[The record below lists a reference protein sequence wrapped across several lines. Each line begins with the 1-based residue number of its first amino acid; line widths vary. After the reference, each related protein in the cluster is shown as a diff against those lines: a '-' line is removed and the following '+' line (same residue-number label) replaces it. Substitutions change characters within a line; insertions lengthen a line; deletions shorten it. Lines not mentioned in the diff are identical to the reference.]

1 MEILTD
7 RAVPRSAENVPVS
20 APSRCAPL
28 VLIVEDE
35 PELAELLDYNLRR
48 HGYRTEIAGDGLS
61 ACRRIGAARPDLI
74 LLDLMLPDLDGREI
88 CAMVRSHP
96 DPETAPT
103 PIIMLTALG
112 TLEDRVRGVETG
124 ADIYLS
130 KPYSMREV
138 LLQTGRLIEGRR
150 VRREAEAALGR
161 LEGESRQEEQWRQ
174 MLFHE
179 LRNQLLVISG
189 YSNRLADKEPAPELA
204 REYAQAIQRGADH
217 LGRLAEEFLLLRR
230 IETDRQTLPT
240 EPVNPLWL
248 LEDVVALYRPL
259 AAREGQR
266 LTLRALGTP
275 APLATHPG
283 AVRLILS
290 SLLENA
296 VKYGQ
301 LGGSIEV
308 ELILSAAGTR
318 ITVADD
324 GPGIHPE
331 ERERIFEKFYR
342 GARESGRSA
351 GHGLGLYSARTL
363 AHALGGELYAGN
375 RPEGGAEFTLS
386 LPVDG
391 KSAIA
396 VHQPRG
402 G

>member
-1 MEILTD
+1 MQIVKD
-7 RAVPRSAENVPVS
+7 RAIPRSAEHAPVS
-20 APSRCAPL
+20 ASPQCAPL

-112 TLEDRVRGVETG
+112 TLEDRVRGVEAG

-130 KPYSMREV
+130 KPYSVREV
-138 LLQTGRLIEGRR
+138 LLQTERLIGRR
-150 VRREAEAALGR
+150 RAQRETEAALGR
-161 LEGESRQEEQWRQ
+161 LERTGNHEEQWRQ

-204 REYAQAIQRGADH
+204 REYAQAIQRGADY
-217 LGRLAEEFLLLRR
+217 LSRLAEEFLLLRR
-230 IETDRQTLPT
+230 VESDQQDLPA

-248 LEDVVALYRPL
+248 VEDVVGLYRPL
-259 AAREGQR
+259 AAREGQQ
-266 LTLRALGTP
+266 LALRTLGTP
-275 APLATHPG
+275 TPFATHPG
-283 AVRLILS
+283 ALRLILS

-296 VKYGQ
+296 VKYGK
-301 LGGSIEV
+301 LGGNIEV
-308 ELILSAAGTR
+308 ELIFAAEELR
-318 ITVADD
+318 ITVVDD

-331 ERERIFEKFYR
+331 EIERIFEKFYR
-342 GARESGRSA
+342 GTQQSGHSA

-363 AHALGGELYAGN
+363 ARALGGELHATN

-386 LPVDG
+386 LPASDQG
-391 KSAIA
+391 S
-396 VHQPRG
+396 QPR
-402 G
+402 

>member
-1 MEILTD
+1 MEIVKD
-7 RAVPRSAENVPVS
+7 RAVPRSTEHAPLAVPFS
-20 APSRCAPL
+20 SAPL

-48 HGYRTEIAGDGLS
+48 HGYRTEIAVDGLS

-112 TLEDRVRGVETG
+112 TLEDRVRGVEAG

-130 KPYSMREV
+130 KPYSVREV
-138 LLQTGRLIEGRR
+138 LVQTKRLIARR
-150 VRREAEAALGR
+150 HAQRETEAALGR
-161 LEGESRQEEQWRQ
+161 LERTEHQEEQWRQ

-204 REYAQAIQRGADH
+204 REYAQAIQRGADY
-217 LGRLAEEFLLLRR
+217 LSRLAEEFLLLRR
-230 IETDRQTLPT
+230 VESDQQSLPS

-248 LEDVVALYRPL
+248 LEDVVGLYRPL
-259 AAREGQR
+259 AAREGQQ
-266 LTLRALGTP
+266 LALRTLGTP
-275 APLATHPG
+275 APFATHPG
-283 AVRLILS
+283 ALRLILS

-296 VKYGQ
+296 MKYGK

-308 ELILSAAGTR
+308 ELIFAAEELR
-318 ITVADD
+318 ITVVDD
-324 GPGIHPE
+324 GPGILPE
-331 ERERIFEKFYR
+331 EIERIFEKFYR
-342 GARESGRSA
+342 GAQESGRSA

-363 AHALGGELYAGN
+363 TRALGGELHAAN
-375 RPEGGAEFTLS
+375 RPGGGAEFTLS
-386 LPVDG
+386 LP
-391 KSAIA
+391 KA
-396 VHQPRG
+396 
-402 G
+402 

>member
-1 MEILTD
+1 MEIVKD
-7 RAVPRSAENVPVS
+7 RAVPRSTEHAPLAVPFS
-20 APSRCAPL
+20 SAPL

-48 HGYRTEIAGDGLS
+48 HGYRTEIAVDGLS

-112 TLEDRVRGVETG
+112 TLEDRVRGVEAG

-130 KPYSMREV
+130 KPYSVREV
-138 LLQTGRLIEGRR
+138 LVQTKRLIERR
-150 VRREAEAALGR
+150 HAQRETEAALSR
-161 LEGESRQEEQWRQ
+161 LERTGHQEEQWRQ

-204 REYAQAIQRGADH
+204 REYAQAIQRGADY
-217 LGRLAEEFLLLRR
+217 LSRLAEEFLLLRS
-230 IETDRQTLPT
+230 IESDQQSLPS

-248 LEDVVALYRPL
+248 LEDVVGLYRPL
-259 AAREGQR
+259 AAREGQQ
-266 LTLRALGTP
+266 LVLRTLGTP
-275 APLATHPG
+275 APFATHAG
-283 AVRLILS
+283 ALRLILS

-296 VKYGQ
+296 VKYGK

-308 ELILSAAGTR
+308 ELIFAAEELR
-318 ITVADD
+318 ITVVDN

-331 ERERIFEKFYR
+331 EIERIFEKFYR
-342 GARESGRSA
+342 GAQETGRSA

-363 AHALGGELYAGN
+363 TRALGGELRAAN
-375 RPEGGAEFTLS
+375 RPGGGAEFTLS
-386 LPVDG
+386 LP
-391 KSAIA
+391 KA
-396 VHQPRG
+396 
-402 G
+402 

>member
-1 MEILTD
+1 MQIVKD
-7 RAVPRSAENVPVS
+7 RAIPRSAEHAPVS
-20 APSRCAPL
+20 ASPQCAPL

-61 ACRRIGAARPDLI
+61 ACRRIGAVRPDLI

-112 TLEDRVRGVETG
+112 TLEDRVRGVEAG

-130 KPYSMREV
+130 KPYSVREV
-138 LLQTGRLIEGRR
+138 LLQTERLIGRR
-150 VRREAEAALGR
+150 RAQRETEAALGR
-161 LEGESRQEEQWRQ
+161 LERTGNHEEQWRQ

-230 IETDRQTLPT
+230 VESDRQALPS

-248 LEDVVALYRPL
+248 LEDVVGLYRPL
-259 AAREGQR
+259 AAREGQQLVLR
-266 LTLRALGTP
+266 TLGKP
-275 APLATHPG
+275 APFATHPG

-296 VKYGQ
+296 VKYGK
-301 LGGSIEV
+301 LGGSVEV
-308 ELILSAAGTR
+308 ELIFATEGLR

-331 ERERIFEKFYR
+331 EIERIFEKFYR
-342 GARESGRSA
+342 GAEQSGRSA

-363 AHALGGELYAGN
+363 TRALGGELHASN

-386 LPVDG
+386 LPASDQG
-391 KSAIA
+391 S
-396 VHQPRG
+396 QPR
-402 G
+402 

>member
-1 MEILTD
+1 MEIVKD
-7 RAVPRSAENVPVS
+7 CAVPRTTEH
-20 APSRCAPL
+20 APLAPFSSAPL

-48 HGYRTEIAGDGLS
+48 HGYRTEIAGDGLN

-112 TLEDRVRGVETG
+112 TLEDRVRGVEAG

-130 KPYSMREV
+130 KPYSVREV
-138 LLQTGRLIEGRR
+138 LVQTKRLIERR
-150 VRREAEAALGR
+150 RAQRETEAALCR
-161 LEGESRQEEQWRQ
+161 LERTGHQEEQWRQ

-217 LGRLAEEFLLLRR
+217 LSRLAEEFLLLRS
-230 IETDRQTLPT
+230 IESNQHTLPS

-248 LEDVVALYRPL
+248 LEDVVGLYRPL

-266 LTLRALGTP
+266 LVLRTLDTP
-275 APLATHPG
+275 ASFATHAG
-283 AVRLILS
+283 ALRLILS

-296 VKYGQ
+296 VKYGK

-308 ELILSAAGTR
+308 ELIFATEGLQ

-331 ERERIFEKFYR
+331 EIEQIFEKFYR
-342 GARESGRSA
+342 GAQETGRSA

-363 AHALGGELYAGN
+363 ARALGGELRAAN
-375 RPEGGAEFTLS
+375 RPGGGAEFTLS
-386 LPVDG
+386 LP
-391 KSAIA
+391 KA
-396 VHQPRG
+396 
-402 G
+402 

>member
-1 MEILTD
+1 MEIVKD
-7 RAVPRSAENVPVS
+7 RAVPRSAANTPVP
-20 APSRCAPL
+20 APSQCAPL

-35 PELAELLDYNLRR
+35 PELAELLEYNLHR

-61 ACRRIGAARPDLI
+61 ACRRIGTARPDLI

-112 TLEDRVRGVETG
+112 TLEDRVRGVEAG

-130 KPYSMREV
+130 KPYSVREV
-138 LLQTGRLIEGRR
+138 LLQTERLIEQRR
-150 VRREAEAALGR
+150 ARREAEAALGR
-161 LEGESRQEEQWRQ
+161 LEGASRREEQWRQ

-189 YSNRLADKEPAPELA
+189 YSNRLADKEPAPGPA

-217 LGRLAEEFLLLRR
+217 LSRLAEEFLLLRR
-230 IETDRQTLPT
+230 VESDRQPLPT

-248 LEDVVALYRPL
+248 LEDVVGLYRPL
-259 AAREGQR
+259 AAREGRR
-266 LTLRALGTP
+266 LTLRTLGTP
-275 APLATHPG
+275 APFATHPG

-290 SLLENA
+290 SLLENS
-296 VKYGQ
+296 VKYGK
-301 LGGSIEV
+301 LGGSVEV
-308 ELILSAAGTR
+308 ELIFATGGLR

-324 GPGIHPE
+324 GPGIQPE
-331 ERERIFEKFYR
+331 EMERIFEKFYR
-342 GARESGRSA
+342 GAQESGRSA

-363 AHALGGELYAGN
+363 TRALGGELHAAN
-375 RPEGGAEFTLS
+375 RPGGGAEFTLS
-386 LPVDG
+386 LPVGDQAQA
-391 KSAIA
+391 S
-396 VHQPRG
+396 R
-402 G
+402 